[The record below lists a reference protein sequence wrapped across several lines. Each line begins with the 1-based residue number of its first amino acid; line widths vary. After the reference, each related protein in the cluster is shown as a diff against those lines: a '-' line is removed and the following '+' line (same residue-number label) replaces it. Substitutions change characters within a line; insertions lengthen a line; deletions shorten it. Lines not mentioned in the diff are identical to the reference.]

1 MTIEGMAGGF
11 WGCKRERE
19 RELEATCH
27 SHVKTRWLY
36 LHEDERGLANA
47 KEEHPEQLQREHEQL
62 EEGVDDEEW
71 SWKPGDTQ

>member
-1 MTIEGMAGGF
+1 
-11 WGCKRERE
+11 
-19 RELEATCH
+19 
-27 SHVKTRWLY
+27 LY

-71 SWKPGDTQ
+71 SWKPGVT